1 MNNNTTPT
9 VSVIIPCYNCA
20 DWIVKCLS
28 ELENQS
34 YKDFEVVC
42 VDDCSDDDTCGII
55 SGYKT
60 KSSMPINLLK
70 NDVNSGPAVSR
81 NKAVSVARGEW
92 LAFCDSDD
100 YYDRTFIEEMLAKA
114 REDNSDVVMCEYR
127 KIYESGK
134 APTEVNYLRDIEND
148 ACAEKKIVFSKAS
161 LCLLLIKKQLF
172 SGNLIPDLRNGE
184 DIACIPCIEAK
195 ASGISVVK
203 KVLYNYLIRSTSV
216 SNKPSHDIYKSLCS
230 SFEYIEKN
238 FNSRYRAALEYI
250 GIRTVLYGVTIN
262 AFKAGIPSPEIKEIV
277 NGFEKKY
284 PQWRKNKYLS
294 NFSKAKRLYLKLI
307 DKNMYAMCRALA
319 YVHTKIST

>member
-1 MNNNTTPT
+1 MNNNTTPA

-42 VDDCSDDDTCGII
+42 VDDCSDDDTYGII

-114 REDNSDVVMCEYR
+114 
-127 KIYESGK
+127 
-134 APTEVNYLRDIEND
+134 
-148 ACAEKKIVFSKAS
+148 
-161 LCLLLIKKQLF
+161 
-172 SGNLIPDLRNGE
+172 
-184 DIACIPCIEAK
+184 
-195 ASGISVVK
+195 
-203 KVLYNYLIRSTSV
+203 
-216 SNKPSHDIYKSLCS
+216 H
-230 SFEYIEKN
+230 
-238 FNSRYRAALEYI
+238 
-250 GIRTVLYGVTIN
+250 
-262 AFKAGIPSPEIKEIV
+262 
-277 NGFEKKY
+277 
-284 PQWRKNKYLS
+284 
-294 NFSKAKRLYLKLI
+294 
-307 DKNMYAMCRALA
+307 
-319 YVHTKIST
+319 